1 MKKTVTFK
9 KRIELPNMIGKITA
23 ISLDEDLSFIDQENI
38 NGNLI
43 LSGKYKLTEA
53 SRLEEEFSYKIPM
66 EITLTNKIDIETG
79 NIKIVDFTYDLINNL
94 EIECDI
100 ELLIEGEEIEE
111 ELNSVD
117 VRECDDEIKE
127 IELPSIEKEMEVE
140 VKKIID
146 EGSDENTTSIFTN
159 LDEDLETYGTF
170 IVYMVRGDETIN
182 SIIEKYNTTLE
193 ELEKYNEIKDLQKGN
208 KLIIPVLND

>member
-9 KRIELPNMIGKITA
+9 KRIELPNMIGEITA

-79 NIKIVDFTYDLINNL
+79 NIEIVDFTYDLINNL
-94 EIECDI
+94 EIDCDI

-111 ELNSVD
+111 ELDPVD
-117 VRECDDEIKE
+117 DRECDDEIKE

-140 VKKIID
+140 EIID
-146 EGSDENTTSIFTN
+146 EERDENTTSIFTN

>member
-9 KRIELPNMIGKITA
+9 KRIELPNMIGEITA

-79 NIKIVDFTYDLINNL
+79 NIEIVDFTYDLINNL
-94 EIECDI
+94 EIDCDI
-100 ELLIEGEEIEE
+100 ELLIEGEEIEEE

-127 IELPSIEKEMEVE
+127 IELPSIEKEVE
-140 VKKIID
+140 TEEIID
-146 EGSDENTTSIFTN
+146 EERDENTTSIFTN

>member
-9 KRIELPNMIGKITA
+9 KRIELPNMIGEITA
-23 ISLDEDLSFIDQENI
+23 ISLDKDLSFIDQENI

-66 EITLTNKIDIETG
+66 DITLTNKIDIETG
-79 NIKIVDFTYDLINNL
+79 NIEIVDFTYDLINSL

-111 ELNSVD
+111 EELDSVD

-127 IELPSIEKEMEVE
+127 IELPSIEKEMELE
-140 VKKIID
+140 EIID
-146 EGSDENTTSIFTN
+146 EERDENTTSIFTN

-182 SIIEKYNTTLE
+182 SIIEKYNTTIE

>member
-9 KRIELPNMIGKITA
+9 KRIELPNMIGEITA

-79 NIKIVDFTYDLINNL
+79 NIEIVDFTYDLINNL
-94 EIECDI
+94 EIDCDI
-100 ELLIEGEEIEE
+100 ELLIEGEEIEEE

-140 VKKIID
+140 EIID
-146 EGSDENTTSIFTN
+146 EERDENTTSIFTN

>member
-9 KRIELPNMIGKITA
+9 KRIELPNMIGEITA

-79 NIKIVDFTYDLINNL
+79 NIEIVDFTYDLINNL
-94 EIECDI
+94 EIDCDI
-100 ELLIEGEEIEE
+100 ELLIEGEEIKEE

-127 IELPSIEKEMEVE
+127 IELPSIEKEVE
-140 VKKIID
+140 TEEIID
-146 EGSDENTTSIFTN
+146 EERDENTTSIFTN

>member
-9 KRIELPNMIGKITA
+9 KRIELPNMIGEITA
-23 ISLDEDLSFIDQENI
+23 ISLDKDLSFIDQENI

-66 EITLTNKIDIETG
+66 DITLTNKIDIETG
-79 NIKIVDFTYDLINNL
+79 NIEIVDFTYDLINSL

-111 ELNSVD
+111 EELDSVD

-140 VKKIID
+140 EIID
-146 EGSDENTTSIFTN
+146 EERDENTTSIFTN

-182 SIIEKYNTTLE
+182 SIIEKYNTTIE

>member
-9 KRIELPNMIGKITA
+9 KRIELPNMIGEITA
-23 ISLDEDLSFIDQENI
+23 ISLDKDLSFIDQENI

-66 EITLTNKIDIETG
+66 DITLTNKIDIETG
-79 NIKIVDFTYDLINNL
+79 NIEIVDFTYDLINSL

>member
-9 KRIELPNMIGKITA
+9 KRIELPNMIGEITA
-23 ISLDEDLSFIDQENI
+23 ISLDKDLSFIDQENI

-66 EITLTNKIDIETG
+66 DITLTNKIDIETG
-79 NIKIVDFTYDLINNL
+79 NIEIVDFTYDLINSL

-100 ELLIEGEEIEE
+100 ELLIEGEEIEDE
-111 ELNSVD
+111 ELDSVD

-140 VKKIID
+140 EIID
-146 EGSDENTTSIFTN
+146 EERDENTTSIFTN